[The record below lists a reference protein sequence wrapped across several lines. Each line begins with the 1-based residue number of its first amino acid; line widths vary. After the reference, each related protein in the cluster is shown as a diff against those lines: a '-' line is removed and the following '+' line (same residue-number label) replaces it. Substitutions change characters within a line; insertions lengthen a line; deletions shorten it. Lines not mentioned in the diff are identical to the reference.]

1 MAERLL
7 RLDAVE
13 EKVGWRKS
21 KIYQE
26 IKRGRFP
33 APVKHGA
40 VNTWPE
46 SEIDAYVASL
56 IAGRGAVAD
65 A

>member
-1 MAERLL
+1 MERLL

-13 EKVGWRKS
+13 DRVGWRKS

-26 IKRGRFP
+26 VAAGNFP
-33 APVKHGA
+33 RPIKHGS

-46 SEIDAYVASL
+46 SEINSYIAQL
-56 IAGRGAVAD
+56 IAERGEAAN

>member
-1 MAERLL
+1 MSERLL

-13 EKVGWRKS
+13 NRVGWRKS

-26 IKRGRFP
+26 VAAGNFP
-33 APVKHGA
+33 RPIKHGA

-46 SEIDAYVASL
+46 SEIDAYISRL
-56 IAGRGAVAD
+56 IAQRETANA
-65 A
+65 